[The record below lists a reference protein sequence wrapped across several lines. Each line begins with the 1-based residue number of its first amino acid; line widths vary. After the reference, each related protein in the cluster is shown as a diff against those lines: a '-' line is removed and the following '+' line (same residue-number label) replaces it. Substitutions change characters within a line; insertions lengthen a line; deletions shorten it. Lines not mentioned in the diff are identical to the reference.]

1 MLCYA
6 ITGSAIMRQPPA
18 TPLPMKPVA
27 RHTTL
32 LLAHVSGTTRLVGRM
47 GESEAAY
54 AIERCV
60 SRMERVIAGNR
71 GRVLKTA
78 GGDLLAAFDDAEA
91 AGHAALEIRQRVAAL
106 PPVSG
111 SKLSVRI
118 GLHAGP
124 DDGAMGESAE
134 TARRVASLARADQI
148 LVSAVLADQLPG
160 HSTLL
165 LHPRADLGLVEE
177 RESSFGLSEIDW
189 DAGQPLRQ
197 KGATDRATSP
207 RPAAGLRVHYR
218 GATFVLDE
226 QVALLTLGRD
236 PSCELRIIDR
246 KASRHHGLIENR
258 RGRFFFIDNSTNG
271 SYVST
276 GRAQDAALRRREVEL
291 KGSGRIY
298 FGATRKDP
306 EADFAEFEH
315 I

>member
-6 ITGSAIMRQPPA
+6 LSGSAIMRRPPA
-18 TPLPMKPVA
+18 APSPMKPHH

-32 LLAHVSGTTRLVGRM
+32 LLAHVSGANRLVGRM

-60 SRMERVIAGNR
+60 ARMERVIASCR

-91 AGHAALEIRQRVAAL
+91 AGHAALDIRQRVAAL

-111 SKLSVRI
+111 LKLSVRI

-148 LVSAVLADQLPG
+148 LVSSVLADQLPG
-160 HSTLL
+160 HSTLH

-189 DAGQPLRQ
+189 DAAQRPTASNGGET
-197 KGATDRATSP
+197 GA
-207 RPAAGLRVHYR
+207 RPATKLRVHYR

-226 QVALLTLGRD
+226 EAVLLTLGRD
-236 PSCELRIIDR
+236 PSCALRIVDR

-258 RGRFFFIDNSTNG
+258 RGRFFYIDNSTNG

-276 GRAQDAALRRREVEL
+276 GRAQDSALRRREVEL

-306 EADFAEFEH
+306 EADFAEFER

>member
-1 MLCYA
+1 
-6 ITGSAIMRQPPA
+6 
-18 TPLPMKPVA
+18 MKPVP

-32 LLAHVSGTTRLVGRM
+32 LLAHVSGTSRLAGRM

-60 SRMERVIAGNR
+60 ARMERVIAGCH
-71 GRVLKTA
+71 GRVLKAA
-78 GGDLLAAFDDAEA
+78 GSDLLAAFDDVEA
-91 AGHAALEIRQRVAAL
+91 AGHAALDIRQRVAAL

-111 SKLSVRI
+111 LKLSVRI

-148 LVSAVLADQLPG
+148 LVSSVLADQLPG
-160 HSTLL
+160 HSTLH
-165 LHPRADLGLVEE
+165 LHARADLGLVEE

-189 DAGQPLRQ
+189 EDDQPLRRSAG
-197 KGATDRATSP
+197 KGSEAGA
-207 RPAAGLRVHYR
+207 RPVARLRVHYR

-226 QVALLTLGRD
+226 EVALLTLGRD
-236 PSCELRIIDR
+236 PSCDLRIVDR

-258 RGRFFFIDNSTNG
+258 RGRFFYIDDSTNG

-276 GRAQDAALRRREVEL
+276 GRAQDAALRRREAEL

-306 EADFAEFEH
+306 EADFAEFER

>member
-6 ITGSAIMRQPPA
+6 LAGNAIMPHLSARPP
-18 TPLPMKPVA
+18 TMPPVP
-27 RHTTL
+27 HHNIL
-32 LLAHVSGTTRLVGRM
+32 MLAHVSGSNRLADRM
-47 GESEAAY
+47 GETEAAY

-60 SRMERVIAGNR
+60 KRMERVIAGCG
-71 GRVLKTA
+71 GRVIKTA

-91 AGHAALEIRQRVAAL
+91 ASNAALDIRQRVAEL

-111 SKLSVRI
+111 HKLSVRI

-148 LVSAVLADQLPG
+148 LVSAMLAAQLPRE
-160 HSTLL
+160 STLL
-165 LHPRADLGLVEE
+165 LHPRADLGLIEE

-189 DAGQPLRQ
+189 EAGASNRRGP
-197 KGATDRATSP
+197 P
-207 RPAAGLRVHYR
+207 PVRPAARLRVHYR
-218 GATFVLDE
+218 GAAFVLDT
-226 QVALLTLGRD
+226 AAPALTLGRD
-236 PSCELRIIDR
+236 PGCELRIIDR
-246 KASRHHGLIENR
+246 KASRQHGRIEYR
-258 RGRFFFIDNSTNG
+258 DGRYFYVDSSTNG
-271 SYVST
+271 SFLSA
-276 GRAQDAALRRREVEL
+276 GRSQEAALRRREIEL

-315 I
+315 F